1 MYLGNIV
8 EVMPGDQLAS
18 ICCHPYSRALLNAV
32 FDTKMDFSKK
42 IEPIK
47 GEPPSPLD
55 VPSGCSFQ
63 DRCDQCM
70 QICRE
75 RRPELTEIGPG
86 HEVACHR
93 YGEGGRA

>member
-1 MYLGNIV
+1 M
-8 EVMPGDQLAS
+8 
-18 ICCHPYSRALLNAV
+18 CCHPYSKALLNAV
-32 FDTKMDFSKK
+32 FDTKMDFSRK

-55 VPSGCSFQ
+55 VPVGCPFQ
-63 DRCDQCM
+63 DRCDQCR

-75 RRPELTEIGPG
+75 RRPVLTEIGPG
-86 HEVACHR
+86 HEVACHL